1 MLSLSMSFENFNSA
15 GSEGEAV
22 QLLQSSVLTILQAQK
37 VPVLSVGVMVN
48 ESCLQG
54 QGDRFLGYFRNEQAS
69 QWFGLPEHL
78 DSSDMRFTCAH
89 SHFNQM
95 KRPF

>member
-1 MLSLSMSFENFNSA
+1 LEKAMLSLSLVFENFSNAS
-15 GSEGEAV
+15 SEEESM
-22 QLLQSSVLTILQAQK
+22 QLLQTSVLTILQAQK

-54 QGDRFLGYFRNEQAS
+54 QGDRFVGYFRNEQAS

-78 DSSDMRFTCAH
+78 DTSEMRFTCA
-89 SHFNQM
+89 
-95 KRPF
+95 